1 MNWQPIETAPK
12 NPEGK
17 FWGPTILVFCSA
29 DNFPWPAYWG
39 QCNKTGDATEGTWFC
54 ADGVGDDEFDS
65 RDVTHWMPL
74 PNPPEAT

>member
-1 MNWQPIETAPK
+1 MNWKPIETAPK

-17 FWGPTILVFCSA
+17 FWGPIILVFCSA